1 MAFKNKNFSCWLHF
15 CAGIIL
21 LTFAGS
27 HFGFLFLPDA
37 THHLK
42 NIVFPFLSNWTLYLV
57 AGLTEAIVGVL
68 CLNMCGRNLTNV
80 IILTFVFI
88 MFWYRWAFNYLG
100 GTYCGC
106 TGLLGRLFHLSKHE
120 EIIVPILTLGAL
132 TFTAI
137 PWLYS
142 VLKKVLSFSSRLIV
156 IFLVL
161 LVCQNVFSEDKIHIE
176 GTIDWQDYA
185 PGTGQP
191 TPQYHAHHK
200 FAATISGDGWKLC
213 VTNINRPRWWA
224 EIVYDG
230 TNTYVIQPESKY
242 GFLAK
247 GADQIPLTNSQ
258 TAMIENSP
266 GFPHALDEMNATIGW
281 FTYGLSPRTVRTNR
295 AGLIDMPTP
304 TTSAR
309 DNLRSYGYKWLIE
322 FTEDGRFVS
331 HCEIVRD
338 KTLDLSDNEEL
349 LRPEF
354 DYPETLQDY
363 NEDLMTLGL
372 RRATP
377 DGFIKNRYI
386 TTEWFHTNGLTIP
399 LASKLEGYWW
409 DPKNGA
415 LPHPWHIFDLR
426 ATSITLSKGDENVLP
441 EITMPTQ
448 VQDYRYKKANESR
461 IFKYAQYKLGA
472 GDFWKSDNDPT
483 ILAQVGD
490 YLKHGRKYATY
501 ANNEKHWVAWLLL
514 VTTLAP
520 LVILSIVYLKNK
532 PKKQNK

>member
-1 MAFKNKNFSCWLHF
+1 MNKTLQLWLHV
-15 CAGIIL
+15 CAGIIF
-21 LTFAGS
+21 LTYAGS

-37 THHLK
+37 THDLK

-57 AGLTEAIVGVL
+57 AGLTEAMVGVL
-68 CLNMCGRNLTNV
+68 CLNMCGRNLTSV
-80 IILTFVFI
+80 IILTFVLS
-88 MFWYRWAFNYLG
+88 MFWYRWAFSYLG

-106 TGLLGRLFHLSKHE
+106 TGLLGRLFHLSKNE
-120 EIIVPILTLGAL
+120 EKIVPLLTLVAL
-132 TFTAI
+132 MFTAT

-142 VLKKVLSFSSRLIV
+142 ILKKVSCFNSRRMVIV
-156 IFLVL
+156 LFLFL
-161 LVCQNVFSEDKIHIE
+161 LQNGFTEDIIYIK

-191 TPQYHAHHK
+191 TPQYQAHHK
-200 FAATISGDGWKLC
+200 FAATLSGNEWKLC
-213 VTNINRPRWWA
+213 VTNIDRPRWWA

-230 TNTYVIQPESKY
+230 TNTYVIQPETEY

-247 GADQIPLTNSQ
+247 GADQVPLTNSQ
-258 TAMIENSP
+258 TAMIDNSP
-266 GFPHALDEMNATIGW
+266 GFHHALDEMNATIGW
-281 FTYGLSPRTVRTNR
+281 FTYGLSPRAVRTNK

-309 DNLRSYGYKWLIE
+309 GNLRSYGYKWVIE
-322 FTEDGRFVS
+322 FSENARFVS

-338 KTLDLSDNEEL
+338 KTLDLSDKEEL

-377 DGFIKNRYI
+377 DGFIKNRYT
-386 TTEWFHTNGLTIP
+386 TTEWFHTNGLSIP

-426 ATSITLSKGDENVLP
+426 ATSISLSKNEENVVP
-441 EITMPTQ
+441 EVTMPTQ
-448 VQDYRYKKANESR
+448 VQDYRYKKINESR

-472 GDFWKSDNDPT
+472 GALWKSDKDPA
-483 ILAQVGD
+483 IMAQVGD
-490 YLKHGRKYATY
+490 YLKHGRKYSTY
-501 ANNEKHWVAWLLL
+501 VNNEKYWVVWLLL
-514 VTTLAP
+514 LTILAP
-520 LVILSIVYLKNK
+520 LIILCHVYFRNR
-532 PKKQNK
+532 PKQKQKDKK